1 MTTPIEQLL
10 GEALE
15 ELVSTQPFQ
24 PDTSLIHRRGRI
36 LRRRTVVARAA
47 AGVAVT
53 AVAAVVAVTATGT
66 TSPHGSNSHD
76 ATSPSVHSATVTSP
90 AVHSVTVTSPGAR
103 PATVT
108 GKNHALTEL
117 AAYITA
123 NATHQAGDATLVA
136 RTQSSPDR
144 SSTQGFDLYT
154 DSGEYF
160 YAATESGLPAA
171 IASNANVGD
180 GMNAREIAAA
190 EYAVN
195 GSLAVADQR
204 MAYAPFADGKSP
216 TAAQRARAAQMIAQK
231 LAASGIKDPHLV
243 KMVKAGTSINVDNY
257 VWEDSE
263 EALQAGAGNPQVR
276 AGVLRILST
285 LPGITV
291 TTTEVAGQAALA
303 LTATGTPDLPADYHE
318 TITINASTGIPIS
331 LVGGTNGETPE
342 VTVTLEV
349 SRVTVS
355 AIKAGRF

>member
-1 MTTPIEQLL
+1 MTTPTEQLL
-10 GEALE
+10 GEALK

-24 PDTSLIHRRGRI
+24 PDTSLIQRRGRI

-53 AVAAVVAVTATGT
+53 AAAAVVAVTAIGT
-66 TSPHGSNSHD
+66 ASPHGTKGHV
-76 ATSPSVHSATVTSP
+76 ATRPG
-90 AVHSVTVTSPGAR
+90 VHSVTATSPGVR

-108 GKNHALTEL
+108 GKDHALTEL

-123 NATHQAGDATLVA
+123 NATHQAGNATLVA
-136 RTQSSPDR
+136 RTQSYPDR

-171 IASNANVGD
+171 IRANANVGD

-204 MAYAPFADGKSP
+204 MAYAPFPDGKPP
-216 TAAQRARAAQMIAQK
+216 TAAQRARASRNIAQK
-231 LAASGIKDPHLV
+231 LAASGIKNPRLV
-243 KMVKAGTSINVDNY
+243 KMVKTGTSINVDNY
-257 VWEDSE
+257 IWEDSE
-263 EALQAGAGNPQVR
+263 EALQVGAGNPQVR
-276 AGVLRILST
+276 AGVLRILSS
-285 LPGITV
+285 LPGIAV

-303 LTATGTPDLPADYHE
+303 ITATGTPDLPGGYHE

-331 LVGGTNGETPE
+331 LVGGTNGKTPE
-342 VTVTLEV
+342 VTVTFEV

-355 AIKAGRF
+355 AIRAGRF